1 MRQERATRERRP
13 GEREPTSAGEL
24 SVRTEHVAAED
35 VQVSVSGPTAVRGA
49 RTPGPEARAGQP
61 GFDAEAEA
69 AGEPGV
75 VPAPPALEVQDLR
88 MAYGDRVVMQE
99 VGFKVRRGE
108 IFVIMGGSGSGKS
121 TLLKHLIGL
130 KKPAAG
136 TILFDGEDFGEATP
150 AARRTMLRRMGVL
163 YQNGALWSGL
173 TLAENVA
180 LPLEEYTALNAEGI
194 AELVSLKLALV
205 GLRGFEA
212 YYPVEIS
219 GGMRKRAALAR
230 AIALDPEILFL
241 DEPSSGLDPITASR
255 LDDLILQL
263 RDSFG
268 TTLVV
273 VSHDLDSIFKIADR
287 ALFLDI
293 AEKTMTALGDP
304 VDLRDHPPS
313 EEVHR
318 FLTRSSGGDERPA
331 DERTRE
337 RIAVP

>member
-1 MRQERATRERRP
+1 MDGTPAIE
-13 GEREPTSAGEL
+13 
-24 SVRTEHVAAED
+24 VR
-35 VQVSVSGPTAVRGA
+35 
-49 RTPGPEARAGQP
+49 
-61 GFDAEAEA
+61 
-69 AGEPGV
+69 
-75 VPAPPALEVQDLR
+75 DLT
-88 MAYGDRVVMQE
+88 MAYAGRVVMQDLGFQ
-99 VGFKVRRGE
+99 VGRGE

-130 KKPAAG
+130 KKPARGA
-136 TILFDGEDFGEATP
+136 ILFGGEDFTGADGK
-150 AARRTMLRRMGVL
+150 ARKGMLRRMGVL

-180 LPLEEYTALNAEGI
+180 LPLEEYTELPAEAI
-194 AELVSLKLALV
+194 ADVVSLKLALV

-230 AIALDPEILFL
+230 AVALDPEVLFF

-268 TTLVV
+268 TTIIV

-287 ALFLDI
+287 AVFLDI
-293 AEKTMTALGDP
+293 KQKTMTALGNP
-304 VDLRDHPPS
+304 ADLRENPPS

-318 FLTRSSGGDERPA
+318 FLTRSGDIAERSDPG
-331 DERTRE
+331 RSQE
-337 RIAVP
+337 RIPVL